1 MFTATCVSD
10 SDSAK
15 ETFKFHFKSFQSHIK
30 NTAEL
35 KLLVICFQHTK
46 IYVLKIDC
54 NVSRGWVF
62 SRFSLAFSVFL
73 VNVQRNLSKYSKHD
87 WKYFKHT
94 WYESMQMNYFPH
106 LLLRFTL
113 IHCVTHFLATFQCNA
128 KITAKKNPQKPQLF
142 TVSTQSTTL
151 YNGII
156 HRWIQSDFQSYY
168 CNSSCAILSTR
179 FYLAHCMDCCFMAF
193 YYTFFLFFF

>member
-1 MFTATCVSD
+1 MFW
-10 SDSAK
+10 
-15 ETFKFHFKSFQSHIK
+15 KSIAMFRV
-30 NTAEL
+30 AG
-35 KLLVICFQHTK
+35 F
-46 IYVLKIDC
+46 
-54 NVSRGWVF
+54 F

-73 VNVQRNLSKYSKHD
+73 VNFQRNLSEYSKHD

-128 KITAKKNPQKPQLF
+128 KITAKKKPQKPQLF

-151 YNGII
+151 YNRII
-156 HRWIQSDFQSYY
+156 HRWVQSDFSHTTVTLVALSYQRDFIWPIVWIVV
-168 CNSSCAILSTR
+168 SWLFIIP
-179 FYLAHCMDCCFMAF
+179 FFCFCF
-193 YYTFFLFFF
+193 I